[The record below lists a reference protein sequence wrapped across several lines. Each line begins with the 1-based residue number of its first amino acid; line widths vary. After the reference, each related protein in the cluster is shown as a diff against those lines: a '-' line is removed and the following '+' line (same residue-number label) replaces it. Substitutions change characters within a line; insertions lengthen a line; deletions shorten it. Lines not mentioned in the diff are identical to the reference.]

1 MDSSVDWAILPSGT
15 ETLTFDAPSGGLAA
29 AAWGPKDGVPVL
41 LLPGITGSK
50 EDFSLIGPV
59 LGNNG
64 YRAVAVDLAGQFASG
79 DAGPDQDGH
88 WSLDLHTEDA
98 LAILR
103 QIGRA
108 HLVGYS
114 YSGIVA
120 SNVAVMN
127 LELLRSV
134 VYLSAPPISGD
145 SFRKMRVVGV
155 LSRFVTPRMGSA
167 ILRGAIRNGIN
178 WLPRKRKEFI
188 KYRLKFTK
196 KQSVDD
202 TMATMMAVPD
212 YEEALATSSLPLR
225 VTAGTGDLWS
235 LKTHRAFADRIGA
248 QFKSYRSGHSPA
260 ESTPQ
265 EYARDL
271 IDFFHKVDEGKLASE
286 TPL

>member
-1 MDSSVDWAILPSGT
+1 MDSSIDWSILPPGT
-15 ETLTFDAPSGGLAA
+15 EAGTFDAPSGRLATA
-29 AAWGPKDGVPVL
+29 TWGPRDGVPVL

-50 EDFSLIGPV
+50 EDFSLIGPA
-59 LGNNG
+59 LGSSG

-79 DAGPDQDGH
+79 DAGPDESGH

-103 QIGRA
+103 KIGPA

-114 YSGIVA
+114 YSGVVA
-120 SNVAVMN
+120 SRVAVTHP
-127 LELLRSV
+127 ELLRSV
-134 VYLSAPPISGD
+134 VYLSAPPLSGD
-145 SFRKMRVVGV
+145 SFRKMRVVGA
-155 LSRFVTPRMGSA
+155 LSRFVTPKMGSA

-188 KYRLKFTK
+188 KYRLKFTQ

-202 TMATMMAVPD
+202 TMETMMAVPD
-212 YEEALATSSLPLR
+212 YEEALATSPLPRL
-225 VTAGTGDLWS
+225 VTAGSGDLWS
-235 LKTHRAFADRIGA
+235 LKTHRAFADRVGA
-248 QFKSYRSGHSPA
+248 EFKSYRSGHSPA
-260 ESTPQ
+260 ESKPK

>member
-1 MDSSVDWAILPSGT
+1 MDSSIDWAILPPGT
-15 ETLTFDAPSGGLAA
+15 EAGTFDAPSGKLVT

-50 EDFSLIGPV
+50 EDFSLIGPA
-59 LGNNG
+59 LGSNG
-64 YRAVAVDLAGQFASG
+64 YRALAVDLAGQFASG
-79 DAGPDQDGH
+79 DAGPDRNGH

-114 YSGIVA
+114 YSGVVA
-120 SNVAVMN
+120 SNVAVTN
-127 LELLRSV
+127 PELLRSV

-145 SFRKMRVVGV
+145 SFRKMRVIGIF
-155 LSRFVTPRMGSA
+155 SRFVTPKMGSA

-188 KYRLKFTK
+188 KYRLKFTR

-202 TMATMMAVPD
+202 TMATMMDVPN
-212 YEEALATSSLPLR
+212 YEKTLASSTLPLL
-225 VTAGTGDLWS
+225 VTAGSGDLWS
-235 LKTHRAFADRIGA
+235 LKTHRAFAQRIGA
-248 QFKSYRSGHSPA
+248 RFKAYRSGHSPA
-260 ESTPQ
+260 ESKPE

-271 IDFFHKVDEGKLASE
+271 VAFFTEVDEEKAASE
-286 TPL
+286 AAL